1 MVFALGSQGRCQVGG
16 WRARLVP
23 TLHPHRSIRQPSDA
37 GDIAPSLKGT
47 ITGGSVVGSGQVVAA
62 KLEEIVGLA
71 VAGEEPLGVPCRL
84 EPLHLP
90 FSSSRWLVRDLGPV
104 R

>member
-1 MVFALGSQGRCQVGG
+1 M
-16 WRARLVP
+16 
-23 TLHPHRSIRQPSDA
+23 
-37 GDIAPSLKGT
+37 
-47 ITGGSVVGSGQVVAA
+47 AA